1 MSWTDER
8 IDSLKRLCA
17 EGKSASRI
25 AGELGG
31 VTRNAVIG
39 KLHRLGLSTAVV
51 VTGLTARW
59 DEARRERL
67 KELWLADTPVK
78 EIANLFGVSRE
89 TARTAAMEMGL
100 ARRTSEAIAFK
111 KRIASRKV
119 VKFIIP
125 RCEPVDAPPLH
136 IGLFDLT
143 NETCKFPFGSSAPF
157 TFCGHPIARGR
168 YCAHHAELCFVPPP
182 VRKREPRPREKINF

>member
-1 MSWTDER
+1 MIWTDER
-8 IDSLKRLCA
+8 IDHLKKLCA
-17 EGKSASRI
+17 EGKSASQI

-39 KLHRLGLSTAVV
+39 KLHRLGLRTGVAVV
-51 VTGLTARW
+51 GLAARW
-59 DEARRERL
+59 DEARREWLR
-67 KELWLADTPVK
+67 ELWLADTPVK
-78 EIANLFGVSRE
+78 EIASLFGISRE
-89 TARTAAMEMGL
+89 TARSAAMQMGL

-111 KRIASRKV
+111 KRMARQKV
-119 VKFIIP
+119 VESLIP
-125 RCEPVDAPPLH
+125 RCEPIDLPPLH

-168 YCAHHAELCFVPPP
+168 YCAHHAELCFMPPP
-182 VRKREPRPREKINF
+182 VRKREPRPRMKINF